1 MRPAVAA
8 AATAGVRFAP
18 KPELANPSGAVHGGA
33 MTLRAVTAA
42 QAAMP
47 DRERYDVQ
55 AVRVVFVRPGHGEM
69 VALTR
74 VRHAGRSLRLVDVD
88 LVPVGADGVPV
99 ADKPMVQVQVTFRA
113 TRS

>member
-1 MRPAVAA
+1 M
-8 AATAGVRFAP
+8 RFAP
-18 KPELANPSGAVHGGA
+18 RPELANPSGAVHGGA

-88 LVPVGADGVPV
+88 LVPVGADGDPV

-113 TRS
+113 ARS